1 MKINNPFPMNDWE
14 IKNFLKRHQEF
25 ISSVIFN
32 IAHFVGLFIRFP
44 SYKPTIR
51 YALSIFRAGYWSPR
65 FGKMGKG
72 VQIDSGVII
81 RGDPKK
87 IEIGDYSYIDT
98 NVQLEVYA
106 PIKIGKYVHIV
117 SNVYIQSGDEVI
129 IGDFACI
136 ANGAKIY
143 ASSNTYK
150 TSDGREKDILL
161 SMSSSAPIVL
171 QSIEHGPVI
180 IEEYAFVGLNCVVL
194 PGLRIGRGAIIGAGS
209 VVTKDI
215 LPYTIAVGIPARPV
229 KKRVIPMREADKDV

>member
-1 MKINNPFPMNDWE
+1 MTFKS
-14 IKNFLKRHQEF
+14 FLKRHQEF

-32 IAHFVGLFIRFP
+32 ISRFIGLFMRFP

-51 YALSIFRAGYWSPR
+51 YALNIFRAGYWSQR
-65 FGKMGKG
+65 FGKRGKG

-106 PIKIGKYVHIV
+106 SIKIGNYVHITP
-117 SNVYIQSGDEVI
+117 NVYIQSGDEVI
-129 IGDFACI
+129 IGDYACV
-136 ANGAKIY
+136 ANGTKIY

-150 TSDGREKDILL
+150 TPDGREKDILL
-161 SMSSSAPIVL
+161 SMSSSAPPEL
-171 QSIEHGPVI
+171 QSVERSPVV

-194 PGLRIGRGAIIGAGS
+194 PGVRIGRGAIIGAGS

-215 LPYTIAVGIPARPV
+215 PPYTIAVGIPARPV
-229 KKRVIPMREADKDV
+229 KKRVIPKSEVNKDV

>member
-1 MKINNPFPMNDWE
+1 MHQKIKTIAKKYHLME
-14 IKNFLKRHQEF
+14 HAY
-25 ISSVIFN
+25 SAAFN
-32 IAHFVGLFIRFP
+32 ISRIIGYIRVP
-44 SYKPTIR
+44 SYNFYFR
-51 YALSIFRAGYWSPR
+51 YMMNHARAGYWGPR

-81 RGDPKK
+81 RGNPQN

-106 PIKIGKYVHIV
+106 PIKIGKHVHITP
-117 SNVYIQSGDEVI
+117 NVYIQSGDEVI
-129 IGDFACI
+129 IGDFACV
-136 ANGAKIY
+136 ANGTKIY

-161 SMSSSAPIVL
+161 SMSSSAPPEL
-171 QSIEHGPVI
+171 QYVEYGQII

-194 PGLRIGRGAIIGAGS
+194 PGVRIGRGAIVGAGA

-215 LPYTIAVGIPARPV
+215 PPYSIAVGIPARV
-229 KKRVIPMREADKDV
+229 VEKRIIPESEAKQ